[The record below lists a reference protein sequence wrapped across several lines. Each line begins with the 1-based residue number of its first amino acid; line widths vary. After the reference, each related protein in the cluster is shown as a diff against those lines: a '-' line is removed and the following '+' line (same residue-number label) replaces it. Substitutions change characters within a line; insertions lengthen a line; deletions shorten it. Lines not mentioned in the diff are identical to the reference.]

1 MAVDTRDKRMSM
13 IGLDEE
19 YVCLMKNPPTG
30 GGIDATSRAML
41 LNLYS
46 GIPLVPPP
54 VFNPFWALKSNQIFG
69 VTAPPTPEE

>member
-13 IGLDEE
+13 IGLDES
-19 YVCLMKNPPTG
+19 YICLMKNPTG
-30 GGIDATSRAML
+30 TVDADSREML
-41 LNLYS
+41 LNLYV

-54 VFNPFWALKSNQIFG
+54 VFSPFWARKSNQMFG